1 MMDIRS
7 YETKRIIDK
16 GLSSV
21 YNPLFKALI
30 KKQFDSIHNRVNI
43 HNVQFYIVPLIN
55 ALIRMGSQEEK
66 DLMFQA
72 FIEQTQYFDYKP
84 RNKPTI
90 EESIYDRVARF
101 CNNAK
106 ARQRN
111 AINKAL
117 SNVYNVIDNSSSLM
131 IKYCSLI
138 QHIWGLTNH

>member
-1 MMDIRS
+1 
-7 YETKRIIDK
+7 
-16 GLSSV
+16 
-21 YNPLFKALI
+21 
-30 KKQFDSIHNRVNI
+30 
-43 HNVQFYIVPLIN
+43 
-55 ALIRMGSQEEK
+55 MGSQEEK

-117 SNVYNVIDNSSSLM
+117 SNVYNVIDNSSSLNDKVLLVNTTHM
-131 IKYCSLI
+131 GIDESLTGIMAMKIAEKYKNQLYV
-138 QHIWGLTNH
+138 